1 MRLGTLSAESL
12 SRPTVFPK
20 REAADRP
27 PGDRGGEPETKAAD
41 RPQSFENRETKTE
54 YIKMNIPN
62 HIIEAVN
69 ALLAPY
75 GERFIPGLTRA
86 VSKSG
91 YTNWG
96 GAVKYTGLS
105 KSTLQRA
112 IKAGELKPPHK
123 MTESKNGTALFEFSE
138 LDLYIR
144 SH

>member
-1 MRLGTLSAESL
+1 MKI
-12 SRPTVFPK
+12 P
-20 REAADRP
+20 D
-27 PGDRGGEPETKAAD
+27 
-41 RPQSFENRETKTE
+41 
-54 YIKMNIPN
+54 NIVA
-62 HIIEAVN
+62 AVN

-75 GERFIPGLTRA
+75 GEKFTPGLMEGIPGR
-86 VSKSG
+86 G

-138 LDLYIR
+138 LDRYIQ

>member
-1 MRLGTLSAESL
+1 MVGWNNKNWKKHSEKRGGASEEDEAEIAEI
-12 SRPTVFPK
+12 F
-20 REAADRP
+20 EAAAR
-27 PGDRGGEPETKAAD
+27 AAD
-41 RPQSFENRETKTE
+41 KKTE
-54 YIKMNIPN
+54 FEGGKGMKIPDNIVA
-62 HIIEAVN
+62 AVN

-75 GERFIPGLTRA
+75 GEKFTPGPTHA

-112 IKAGELKPPHK
+112 IKAGKLKPPHK

-138 LDLYIR
+138 LDRYIQ